1 MPPWQQAFCHARPAA
16 LTYHASMPTPEPQ
29 APSPDLITL
38 HLDIV
43 GHVQGVGYR
52 VSMQAVARQLQV
64 QGWVRNRR
72 DGRVE
77 ALIQGPRK
85 AVERMLAWCH
95 DGPPTARV
103 AAVRQAPQLPDCR
116 WPEFACRETAG

>member
-1 MPPWQQAFCHARPAA
+1 MP
-16 LTYHASMPTPEPQ
+16 SS
-29 APSPDLITL
+29 APPDPNPDRITL

-77 ALIQGPRK
+77 ALVQGPRK

-103 AAVRQAPQLPDCR
+103 AAVRDEPQLPDSRWTEFSCR
-116 WPEFACRETAG
+116 DTAG